1 MLETYRAAIKKMGID
16 AKLVNDICVGNVLTP
31 GNGYMGM
38 CCVMLYHHE
47 LMQCTARAGA
57 LAAGFPETTGVQTIN
72 RFCMCFSTA
81 LVLSDKFS
89 RLFRSHVNDSYRKP
103 NQMRSDRHRSSYWC
117 REHVLRQR

>member
-31 GNGYMGM
+31 GNGYMGT
-38 CCVMLYHHE
+38 CCVMLIVKAHE
-47 LMQCTARAGA
+47 CTARAGD

-72 RFCMCFSTA
+72 RFCMISSTS
-81 LVLSDKFS
+81 LVLSDKLS